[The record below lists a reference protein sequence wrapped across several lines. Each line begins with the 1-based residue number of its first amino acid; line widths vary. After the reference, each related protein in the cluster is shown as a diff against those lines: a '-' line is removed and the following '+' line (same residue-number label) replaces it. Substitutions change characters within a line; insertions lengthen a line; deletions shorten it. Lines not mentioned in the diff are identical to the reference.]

1 MVVSVHY
8 RGFIFTARNLR
19 NGTGYTIYSY
29 ASLINCLGV
38 ESLNWVPLPLFAA
51 TEVGMYASVMALQFR
66 YDVKD
71 ISQYVWFS
79 WDLNGLK
86 KVGRLTFS
94 LLWTRLRHCILF
106 TYKPVKRMV
115 Y

>member
-1 MVVSVHY
+1 MAVSVHY

-19 NGTGYTIYSY
+19 KGTGYTIYGY

-38 ESLNWVPLPLFAA
+38 ESLNWIPLPLFAA
-51 TEVGMYASVMALQFR
+51 TEIGTYACVTALRFR
-66 YDVKD
+66 YDVED
-71 ISQYVWFS
+71 VFQYVWFS
-79 WDLNGLK
+79 WDSNGLK

-94 LLWTRLRHCILF
+94 LLWSQLRRCISF
-106 TYKPVKRMV
+106 IYKLVKRVV

>member
-19 NGTGYTIYSY
+19 KGTGYTIYSY

-51 TEVGMYASVMALQFR
+51 TEVGMYACVMALKFR

-94 LLWTRLRHCILF
+94 LLWSQLRHCILLI
-106 TYKPVKRMV
+106 YKPVKRV
-115 Y
+115 AY